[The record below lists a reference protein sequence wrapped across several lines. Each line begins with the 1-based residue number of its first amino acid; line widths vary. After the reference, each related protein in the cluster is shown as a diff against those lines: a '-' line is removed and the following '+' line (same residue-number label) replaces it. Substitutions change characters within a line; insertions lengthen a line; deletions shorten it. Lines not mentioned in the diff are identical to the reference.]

1 MRTDLGGP
9 DADLSLEEG
18 IVCPVY
24 LVELPFKVNPE
35 FQGKFFS
42 DQKPFEF

>member
-1 MRTDLGGP
+1 MGGP
-9 DADLSLEEG
+9 NAYRSLEEG

-24 LVELPFKVNPE
+24 LVDLPFKVDPDL
-35 FQGKFFS
+35 QGKFFS